1 MNNLNWVQTSD
12 WNLNLLTRSR
22 FQSLTVDGIKDS
34 FVIESLQKGIIKS
47 EPFLKG

>member
-1 MNNLNWVQTSD
+1 VFYSTKLEKLQLDAARIVTG
-12 WNLNLLTRSR
+12 

-34 FVIESLQKGIIKS
+34 VVIESLHKGIIKS